1 MSAGLRPK
9 RDPRGPR
16 PVGKSVG
23 ARADSQRVRRRRR
36 ADKSDTAPS
45 RGGSD
50 TQSRR
55 CQAPSRGLR
64 WLKNISGEAKYI
76 VQNFP
81 PPTFILP
88 PLSPSPTT
96 PAFLALLY
104 SDAERTLSLLHDLGA
119 EINTQQPAEPN
130 VAPLKGEA
138 RAAFKTLDKY
148 DGDYSRLTDL
158 ARM

>member
-1 MSAGLRPK
+1 MVPG
-9 RDPRGPR
+9 
-16 PVGKSVG
+16 
-23 ARADSQRVRRRRR
+23 
-36 ADKSDTAPS
+36 
-45 RGGSD
+45 
-50 TQSRR
+50 TQSRP
-55 CQAPSRGLR
+55 QGAEKYFWRGP
-64 WLKNISGEAKYI
+64 KNCPKFSSPH
-76 VQNFP
+76 FHP
-81 PPTFILP
+81 P

-119 EINTQQPAEPN
+119 EINTQQPAADPN

>member
-1 MSAGLRPK
+1 MRW
-9 RDPRGPR
+9 
-16 PVGKSVG
+16 
-23 ARADSQRVRRRRR
+23 
-36 ADKSDTAPS
+36 
-45 RGGSD
+45 
-50 TQSRR
+50 

-64 WLKNISGEAKYI
+64 GLKNISGAAQKI

-119 EINTQQPAEPN
+119 EINTQQPAAEPN